1 MTMTVFF
8 SFAFDNIPGGGLIN
22 FLFELSDLGIK
33 LVYVPSGDID
43 DGIVEQESNS
53 PLVIFMSGAGE

>member
-1 MTMTVFF
+1 L
-8 SFAFDNIPGGGLIN
+8 SFAFSGVPGGGLVN

-33 LVYVPSGDID
+33 LVHVPAGDIEKN
-43 DGIVEQESNS
+43 IVEQESSS